1 MYDVVFI
8 SYEESNAEENWQLLK
23 ATVPTAK
30 RLHGVSGIHW
40 AHITAARM
48 VNTAMFYVVDGDAVI
63 EPDFAFDHEVPDHQ
77 LDHVHVFRAR
87 NPINDLVYGY
97 GAVKLLPTAEVNAL
111 LDRDFKPDMT
121 SSINRKYKVVNVLSN
136 VTAFNTD
143 TYNTWRSAF
152 RECAKLA
159 SGVIDG
165 QVNTETQQRL
175 ETWCTVGSGREYG
188 YWCVL
193 GAQAGRKF
201 GLSSRGTDQLMKIN
215 DWSWLREQYDRSGL
229 S

>member
-1 MYDVVFI
+1 MYDMVFI
-8 SYEESNAEENWQLLK
+8 SYEELNAEDNWQQLK
-23 ATVPTAK
+23 SRFTHAK
-30 RLHGVSGIHW
+30 RLHGVRGLHM
-40 AHITAARM
+40 AHVTAANM
-48 VNTAMFYVVDGDAVI
+48 VSTDMFYVIDGDAVI

-97 GAVKLLPTAEVNAL
+97 GAIKLLPTADVRQLTA
-111 LDRDFKPDMT
+111 RDFKPDMT
-121 SSINRKYKVVNVLSN
+121 SSINRKYKIVHRLSN

-188 YWCVL
+188 HWCLL

-201 GLSSRGTDQLMKIN
+201 GLDSRGSDQLMKII
-215 DWSWLREQYDRSGL
+215 DWVWLREQYDRSGL

>member
-30 RLHGVSGIHW
+30 RLHGIKGIHL
-40 AHITAARM
+40 AHIAAANM
-48 VNTAMFYVVDGDAVI
+48 VSSEMFYCVDGDAVI
-63 EPDFAFDHEVPDHQ
+63 VDGFKFDYMVPQHQ

-97 GAVKLLPTAEVNAL
+97 GAVKLLPTQEVRRL
-111 LDRDFKPDMT
+111 VHKDFKPDMT
-121 SSINRKYKVVNVLSN
+121 SSINRNYKIIHQLSN

-143 TYNTWRSAF
+143 AYNTWRSAF
-152 RECAKLA
+152 RECSKLA

-175 ETWCTVGSGREYG
+175 ETWCIKGQDREYG
-188 YWCVL
+188 HWALL

-201 GLSSRGTDQLMKIN
+201 GFENKGTDQLMKIN
-215 DWSWLREQYDRSGL
+215 DWQWLRSQYERTL
-229 S
+229 T